1 LKKKTELWIKQADY
15 DIDTALFMIKG
26 GRYFYSVFMS
36 HLSIE
41 KALKGLY
48 FEKLNTIPPKTHN
61 LIALLQKINI
71 APPEDTGKFI
81 VKINTASVDTRYP
94 ENIEILESQ
103 YTKDVAADIYNES
116 IKVLEWIK
124 NLL

>member
-48 FEKLNTIPPKTHN
+48 FEKLNTTPPKTHN

-81 VKINTASVDTRYP
+81 VKINTASVDTRYLK
-94 ENIEILESQ
+94 I
-103 YTKDVAADIYNES
+103 
-116 IKVLEWIK
+116 
-124 NLL
+124 